1 MSNVIRI
8 ADLGRWTFIP
18 AGDKLTFSPHKAR
31 TIRLDLRA
39 SAPAYWAVERITSD
53 GEVKQ
58 EFLTITPPGVSTLEI
73 GVGAGNVALIP
84 QIADGEDIAF
94 SAPEYERFDLEA
106 AHPGETFLKIA
117 HRRQRNPEVEY
128 MEFLMNQNM
137 EARLRTMDEEIARRL
152 SAIPTGA
159 KEDDGN
165 GVHEQPAAKREKLPQ
180 DAKGKAGKA
189 GLSADGAGQ
198 QLHAADDAD
207 AGAAAGAGG
216 PSGDGE

>member
-8 ADLGRWTFIP
+8 ADLGRWTFLIP
-18 AGDKLTFSPHKAR
+18 GNKLSFSPHKAR

-39 SAPAYWAVERITSD
+39 SAPAYWAVERVTAD

-73 GVGAGNVALIP
+73 GVAAGDISLIP
-84 QIADGEDIAF
+84 EIAEGEDIAF
-94 SAPEYERFDLEA
+94 SAPEFEVFDLES
-106 AHPGETFLKIA
+106 AHPGESFLKIA

-152 SAIPTGA
+152 AAIPTGA
-159 KEDDGN
+159 REDDGN

-180 DAKGKAGKA
+180 DAKGKGGKA
-189 GLSADGAGQ
+189 GIPADRPGQ
-198 QLHAADDAD
+198 QLHAAGDAD
-207 AGAAAGAGG
+207 AGPAAGAGE
-216 PSGDGE
+216 PSGEGE